1 MKTVIQRVTRAAVR
15 VEGQT
20 IGTID
25 RGLLVLLGIG
35 KFDTPATADWLI
47 RKLLTLRIFPDDEGK
62 MNRSV
67 TDIAGGLL
75 IVSQFT
81 LYGVLE
87 KGTRPS
93 FSDAMPPAAAESLYR
108 DFMIRLR
115 AATHLSVAEGRFAA
129 TMEVE
134 LVNDGPVTIVL
145 ETPVERASSL
155 LPVVGQ
161 ASRLSPAKINE
172 ATGGTPVQLA
182 EQFHAF
188 DWQST
193 ITISR
198 REMPHWRQAGCT
210 YFVTFRLA
218 DSVPVDLLRQW
229 EALQPKPEFPEK
241 FYQWLDQGHGQCLL
255 RQPAL
260 AIMVEAAMLHF
271 NGDRYFLGDYV
282 IMPNHVHALVT
293 PCGAQELSAIL
304 HAWKSFTAKS
314 VNHALGRTGKLWQDE
329 SFDHIVRDE
338 NALEKF
344 SAYIRG
350 NPQAA
355 GLRIGEYRV
364 GVGQAS
370 RLSSAKINDST
381 GGPPVQPTGKMPVQP

>member
-1 MKTVIQRVTRAAVR
+1 MKAVVQRVTRAAVR
-15 VEGQT
+15 VGGQT
-20 IGTID
+20 VGTTE

-35 KFDTPATADWLI
+35 KSDTPATSDWLI
-47 RKLLTLRIFPDDEGK
+47 NKLLALRIFPDTAGK

-67 TDIAGGLL
+67 TDIGGGLL

-93 FSDAMPPAAAESLYR
+93 FSTAMPPAEAEVLYH
-108 DFMIRLR
+108 DFMARLR
-115 AATHLSVAEGRFAA
+115 AATRLPVAEGQFAA
-129 TMEVE
+129 MMEVE

-145 ETPVERASSL
+145 ETPET
-155 LPVVGQ
+155 VVGQ
-161 ASRLSPAKINE
+161 ASRLSSPPTQQL
-172 ATGGTPVQLA
+172 TGGTPVPLFQP
-182 EQFHAF
+182 FDPHAPAA
-188 DWQST
+188 
-193 ITISR
+193 ISAR
-198 REMPHWRQAGCT
+198 RLPHWRQAGCT

-218 DSVPVDLLRQW
+218 DSFPADLLRQW
-229 EALQPKPEFPEK
+229 EELQPKPEFPEQ

-260 AIMVEAAMLHF
+260 ATIVEAALLHF
-271 NGDRYFLGDYV
+271 HGDRYLLGDYV

-293 PCGAQELSAIL
+293 PGGAQELSAIL
-304 HAWKSFTAKS
+304 HAWKAFTAKN
-314 VNHALGRTGKLWQDE
+314 VNQALGQTGKLWQDE

-338 NALEKF
+338 CALEKF
-344 SAYIRG
+344 STYIRG

-355 GLRIGEYRV
+355 GLRIGEYRT

-370 RLSSAKINDST
+370 CLSPLSKGGQARRLSH
-381 GGPPVQPTGKMPVQP
+381 

>member
-1 MKTVIQRVTRAAVR
+1 MKTVIQRVTRAAVQ
-15 VEGQT
+15 VDGQT
-20 IGTID
+20 IGAID

-108 DFMIRLR
+108 DFMTRLR
-115 AATHLSVAEGRFAA
+115 AATNLSVAEGRFAA

-172 ATGGTPVQLA
+172 ATGGTPVQRA
-182 EQFHAF
+182 DQFHAF

-193 ITISR
+193 LTISR
-198 REMPHWRQAGCT
+198 REMPHWRQTGCT

-229 EALQPKPEFPEK
+229 EALQPKPEFPEQ
-241 FYQWLDQGHGQCLL
+241 FYHWLDQGHGQCLL

-260 AIMVEAAMLHF
+260 ATIVESALLHF
-271 NGDRYFLGDYV
+271 HGDRYLLGDYV

-293 PCGAQELSAIL
+293 PCGTQELSAIL

-314 VNHALGRTGKLWQDE
+314 VNHTLGQTGKLWQDE

-338 NALEKF
+338 YALEKF
-344 SAYIRG
+344 SAYIRQ

-355 GLRIGEYRV
+355 CLRIGEYRV

-370 RLSSAKINDST
+370 RLSSSKINAIT
-381 GGPPVQPTGKMPVQP
+381 GGTPVQPNHAQT